1 MEELYKALEDVIKC
15 IVESKEYQNCIL
27 IQNKMK
33 DNIELNNYINKVKEY
48 QKKYI
53 RSGYDKDIK
62 KKLDL
67 INNKLNEIPL
77 YVVYLQNLEIVN
89 QKIELVKDSLNDYF
103 EKLFNG

>member
-1 MEELYKALEDVIKC
+1 MDELYKALDDVIKC
-15 IVESKEYQNCIL
+15 IVESREYQNCIS

-33 DNIELNNYINKVKEY
+33 DNVELNDYINKVKKY
-48 QKKYI
+48 QKEYV

-67 INNKLNEIPL
+67 INNKLKEIPI

-103 EKLFNG
+103 EMLFNR